1 MLERKVL
8 VQFVVLR
15 LAILKVAGKDFVE
28 EILMMRIWN
37 ACFGVIG

>member
-8 VQFVVLR
+8 VMFVALR

-28 EILMMRIWN
+28 EILMRMIWN
-37 ACFGVIG
+37 ACFGVIR